1 MLRHIVRLAAPFVLL
16 PLISGCQSEDTD
28 QLKSEIESLK
38 QEISQLS
45 ESVGKIES
53 EVKDM
58 KELALKP
65 PKKEPRVLPNQ
76 PNFTADGNLPVLGS
90 QEAKIAII
98 EFSDFQCPYCKRFT
112 DNAFK
117 QIKENFID
125 TGKVQYVAR
134 DFPLNFH
141 PQAMPAAIAATC
153 SFKQDSY
160 WPMRDVLFTNAK
172 QLGDDLYQKAAT
184 DLSLNLEAFSNC
196 LKDPAVADKVKD
208 DLALGQSLG
217 VRGTPSFLIGRV
229 ENGELVEP
237 QIVVGAQR
245 YPAFESLLNE
255 LGKEIEQEKEVE

>member
-1 MLRHIVRLAAPFVLL
+1 MLRHVAKIVVPLGLL
-16 PLISGCQSEDTD
+16 PFIFGCEDTAE
-28 QLKSEIESLK
+28 LKSEIESLR
-38 QEISQLS
+38 QEVTQLS
-45 ESVGKIES
+45 QDMGKMET
-53 EVKDM
+53 EVKEM

-76 PNFTADGNLPVLGS
+76 PNFTEDGTLPVLGS
-90 QEAKIAII
+90 GDAKIAII

-141 PQAMPAAIAATC
+141 PHAMPAAIAATC
-153 SFKQDSY
+153 SFKQNSY
-160 WPMRDVLFTNAK
+160 WQMRDLLFSNVK
-172 QLGDDLYQKAAT
+172 QLGDEFYQKAAT
-184 DLSLNLEAFSNC
+184 DLSLDMQAFADC
-196 LKDPAVADKVKD
+196 LKDQSVADKVAG
-208 DLALGQSLG
+208 DLALGKSLG

-229 ENGELVEP
+229 ENGELIEP

-245 YPAFESLLNE
+245 YPAFESILNE
-255 LGKEIEQEKEVE
+255 LEKEKKEPEE

>member
-58 KELALKP
+58 KELAFKP
-65 PKKEPRVLPNQ
+65 PKKEAPILPNQ
-76 PNFTADGNLPVLGS
+76 PNFTEDGNLPVLGS
-90 QEAKIAII
+90 AEAKIAII

-141 PQAMPAAIAATC
+141 PQAMPAAIVATC

-160 WPMRDVLFTNAK
+160 WPMRDMLYTNAK
-172 QLGDDLYQKAAT
+172 QLGDEFYQKAAT
-184 DLSLNLEAFSNC
+184 DLSLDMQAFTDC
-196 LKDPAVADKVKD
+196 LKDQSVADKVEG
-208 DLALGQSLG
+208 DLTLGKSLG

-229 ENGELVEP
+229 ENGELIEP

-245 YPAFESLLNE
+245 YPAFESILNE
-255 LGKEIEQEKEVE
+255 LEKEKNKPEE

>member
-1 MLRHIVRLAAPFVLL
+1 MLRNIVRLAAPFILL

-58 KELALKP
+58 KEMAFKP
-65 PKKEPRVLPNQ
+65 PKKEPLILPNQ
-76 PNFTADGNLPVLGS
+76 PNFTEDGNLPVLGR
-90 QEAKIAII
+90 QDAKIAII

-160 WPMRDVLFTNAK
+160 WPMRDVLFSNPK

-184 DLSLNLEAFSNC
+184 DLSLNMQEFADC
-196 LKDPAVADKVKD
+196 LKDQSVADKVEG
-208 DLALGQSLG
+208 DLALGKSLG
-217 VRGTPSFLIGRV
+217 VRGTPSFIIGRV
-229 ENGELVEP
+229 ENGELIEP

-245 YPAFESLLNE
+245 YPAFESILNE
-255 LGKEIEQEKEVE
+255 LEKEKNKPEE